1 MYKLKNYLKLVN
13 IYNIQSKKENI
24 SPIIQ
29 ITKIIM
35 KKSKNVWF
43 KLKWLPI
50 LTKRCINVRKG
61 NFYSKINIF
70 INFLNN
76 EISKKF
82 F

>member
-1 MYKLKNYLKLVN
+1 MVGQYGVIFYKHYKNFRFMYKLKNYLKLVN

-29 ITKIIM
+29 ITKILM

-50 LTKRCINVRKG
+50 LTKRCINVSKG
-61 NFYSKINIF
+61 NF
-70 INFLNN
+70 
-76 EISKKF
+76 
-82 F
+82 